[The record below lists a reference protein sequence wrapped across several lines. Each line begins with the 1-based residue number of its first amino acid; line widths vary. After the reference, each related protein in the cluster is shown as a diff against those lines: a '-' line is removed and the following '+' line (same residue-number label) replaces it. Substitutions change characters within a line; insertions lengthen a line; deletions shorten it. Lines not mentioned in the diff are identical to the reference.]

1 MDENKT
7 EPRRELDPVLLL
19 RYERDPALIQKIAAN
34 NQQLRADLAVIKQH
48 CDSINAQLDEMIANA
63 DRRLANHEAQERERT
78 ERRLEK
84 MEHDLFVL
92 RCKTSI
98 CIGFMIG
105 LMIVIVQLHLGLFE
119 I

>member
-1 MDENKT
+1 MDESKT
-7 EPRRELDPVLLL
+7 EPR
-19 RYERDPALIQKIAAN
+19 YERYKLDPALIQRLAADT
-34 NQQLRADLAVIKQH
+34 QQCHADLAETKQH
-48 CDSINAQLDEMIANA
+48 CDSIIAQLDEMIANA
-63 DRRLANHEAQERERT
+63 DRRLANHEAQERERA

>member
-19 RYERDPALIQKIAAN
+19 RYESDPALLQKLASN
-34 NQQLRADLAVIKQH
+34 NQQLRSELAEIEQH

-63 DRRLANHEAQERERT
+63 DRILANYEAQERERT

-92 RCKTSI
+92 RCKISF
-98 CIGFMIG
+98 CIGFIIG